1 VNMPAEQFAE
11 IIPFGAMGQA
21 LHYRIPA
28 ELHSHLQVGKRV
40 LVPLGHREALGLVI
54 KVEHESPPISEKV
67 TLRDILAVVD
77 ELPTVPQELIELC
90 RWIADYY
97 FYPLGEVLQSTL
109 PGNIQL
115 KPESHFR
122 IAHTGASAPIP
133 EKPSAVL
140 ELLRTESPLSLS
152 EIQGRLQSHAGL
164 PRELKSLVAENWIER
179 FFVWEDPPARP
190 KLVKMVR
197 LCGIDQERLP
207 SQRSEKAHSV
217 VILLEQA
224 GGTLPLK
231 TLRRQVKQADYWI
244 SKWQREGL
252 VTVESIEI
260 LRQSGWAQNIPESHP
275 PVLTPAQEAVYHAVG
290 PLLRMPAFKPFL
302 VHGVTGSGKTEVYL
316 RLIEA
321 ALQHQRGVLVL
332 VPEIALSTQL
342 EGHFRH
348 RLGNTLAIWHSALS
362 PGERY
367 DQWRQA
373 LTGKTGVVLG
383 ARSAVFMPIQN
394 LGLIIVDEEHDL
406 SYKQEERLRYHARD
420 TALVRAQRLGIPIVL
435 GTATPS
441 LQSLQHALAGRY
453 RMLSLTT
460 RIFERPLPTLEVVD
474 MRLQRGKFR
483 ILSGRL
489 KEALQQT
496 VDSGRQ
502 AILFLNR
509 RGFATFL
516 LCRSCGEAVSCPH
529 CSVSLTYHRQHD
541 LLRCHYCGYEQRQP
555 GRCPRCDHTR
565 LFHYGFGTE
574 RLEHELREFLPKVR
588 LARMDRDVVTH
599 SRELVKIL
607 DRVRDHQVDVLI
619 GTQMVT
625 KGHDF
630 PNVTLVGVI
639 NADISLQ
646 IADFRAGETTVQLL
660 TQVAGRAGRGDSP
673 GHVIIQTYNPHHP
686 AIRCVVD
693 GDYLSFGQQELEARK
708 RLQYP
713 PHTRLVKL
721 LVTDRDAES
730 ARLAAHEL
738 AELCRKLASEMATRQ
753 QSAAVLGPAP
763 APLWK
768 LKNRYRWHL
777 YVKAWHSKDLLEF
790 VETVFAHAKGSPI
803 LKKVQLSVDRDPVS
817 TL

>member
-1 VNMPAEQFAE
+1 VNMTAEQFAE
-11 IIPFGAMGQA
+11 IMPFGAMGQA
-21 LHYRIPA
+21 LHYRVPA
-28 ELHSHLQVGKRV
+28 ELHRHLQVGKRV

-54 KVEHESPPISEKV
+54 KVQRESPPIPEKV
-67 TLRDILAVVD
+67 TIRDVLAVVD

-90 RWIADYY
+90 RWVATYY

-122 IAHTGASAPIP
+122 IVRAEAPAP
-133 EKPSAVL
+133 LPDRPSEVL
-140 ELLRTESPLSLS
+140 DLLRRESPLSLS
-152 EIQGRLQSHAGL
+152 EIQGRLQHHGSL
-164 PRELKSLVAENWIER
+164 SQELKSLVAGNWIER
-179 FFVWEDPPARP
+179 FFVWNDPQARP
-190 KLVKMVR
+190 NIVKMVR
-197 LCGIDQERLP
+197 LCGPNRGRMP
-207 SQRSEKAHSV
+207 SQTSEKALSLAT
-217 VILLEQA
+217 LLEQA
-224 GGTLPLK
+224 GGALPLRA
-231 TLRRQVKQADYWI
+231 LRRQVKQADYWI

-252 VTVESIEI
+252 VAVETIEI
-260 LRQSGWAQNIPESHP
+260 LRQSGWAQNIPESQP
-275 PVLTPAQEAVYHAVG
+275 PDLTPAQEAVCHAVG
-290 PLLRMPAFKPFL
+290 PLLRAPSFQPFL

-321 ALQHQRGVLVL
+321 ALQHHRGALVL

-348 RLGNTLAIWHSALS
+348 RLGNALAIWHSALT

-373 LTGKTGVVLG
+373 LAGKTGVVLG
-383 ARSAVFMPIQN
+383 ARSAVFMPIHN

-441 LQSLQHALAGRY
+441 LQSLQHALIGRY
-453 RMLSLTT
+453 QMLSLPT
-460 RIFERPLPTLEVVD
+460 RIFERPLPTLELVD
-474 MRLQRGKFR
+474 MRLQRGRFR

-489 KEALQQT
+489 REALQQT
-496 VDSGRQ
+496 VESGRQ

-509 RGFATFL
+509 RGFATFV
-516 LCRSCGEAVSCPH
+516 LCRSCGEAVSCPQ
-529 CSVSLTYHRQHD
+529 CSVTLTYHRQHD
-541 LLRCHYCGYEQRQP
+541 LLRCHYCGHEQRQP
-555 GRCPRCDHTR
+555 GRCPHCDHTR

-574 RLEHELREFLPKVR
+574 RLEQELREFLPKVR

-607 DRVRDHQVDVLI
+607 DRVRGHQVDVLI

-660 TQVAGRAGRGDSP
+660 MQVAGRAGRGDDL
-673 GHVIIQTYNPHHP
+673 GHVIIQTYNPRHP

-693 GDYLSFGQQELEARK
+693 GDYLSFGKQELEARQ

-721 LVTDRDAES
+721 LVTDRDSDS
-730 ARLAAHEL
+730 ARLAAQEL
-738 AELCRKLASEMATRQ
+738 AEICRRQALEMGARQ

-777 YVKAWHSKDLLEF
+777 YVKAWNSKDLLEL
-790 VETVFAHAKGSPI
+790 VETVLVQAKGSAI
-803 LKKVQLSVDRDPVS
+803 LRKVQLSVDRDPVS